1 MAKKKVWV
9 VGHKHPDTDSICAAI
24 SYANLK
30 NEIEKKNPKTATG
43 MTYIAKRAGSVNA
56 ETAYVLERFHAEA
69 PAMISDVGTQIKD
82 IQIRRTEGVNSHISM
97 KKAWEM
103 MKILGVVTLPVVRE
117 NKLEGLIVTGD
128 IAKSYMDVYDNT
140 ILSTARTQYKNIVET
155 LDGQLMTGNEHAYFV
170 HGKVVIGIGTPE
182 GVTSAIDKDDL
193 VMIGD
198 GEESQMLS
206 IASNC
211 SCMIVTNGYE
221 ISQEVIEAAK
231 EREVVLIS
239 TPYDTFTAARL
250 INQSMPIKHFMTKK
264 GIIHF
269 DLDDYVDEVRETVAN
284 IRHRDFPVL
293 DENQNYVG
301 MFSRR
306 NLMKAE
312 KKKLILVDHNEK
324 SQAVSNIDE
333 AEILEIIDHH
343 RLGSLETMS
352 PVYFRNQPL
361 GCTSTIIYQMYLEK
375 GITIT
380 SQMAG
385 LMCAAILS
393 DTLMFRSPTC
403 TQIDREAALRL
414 AEIAEV
420 KVEELASAMF
430 QAGSN
435 FDNKTEEEILA
446 GFKQKW
452 RYNVRLAQKKG
463 VVIKEGKRED
473 LKDFHKIMLTTGE
486 RDNFITRPLSYFEKM
501 YDCLGPDHMKLLMAY
516 YEDKPISGVIPIFYG
531 NKTWY
536 LYGASSN
543 EHRNLMP
550 NYLLQWEMIKMA
562 IARHDDIYDFRG
574 VVGNVEKTD
583 RKSVV

>member
-155 LDGQLMTGNEHAYFV
+155 LDGKIVAGNEHGYFV
-170 HGKVVIGIGTPE
+170 KGKVIVGAGTPDTIKGNVAE
-182 GVTSAIDKDDL
+182 DDL
-193 VMIGD
+193 VIISD
-198 GEESQMLS
+198 REESQL
-206 IASNC
+206 ICIEANC
-211 SCMIVTNGYE
+211 SCIIVTSGFD
-221 ISQEVIEAAK
+221 ISKDVINAANAK
-231 EREVVLIS
+231 DVVVIS
-239 TPYDTFTAARL
+239 TPYDTFTTSRL
-250 INQSMPIKHFMTKK
+250 INQSMPIKSFMTRENL
-264 GIIHF
+264 IHF
-269 DLDDYVDEVRETVAN
+269 DLDDYVDDVRDTVSK
-284 IRHRDFPVL
+284 IRHRDFPIL

-306 NLMKAE
+306 NLMNAR
-312 KKKLILVDHNEK
+312 KKQVILVDHNET
-324 SQAVSNIDE
+324 SQAVANIDE

-343 RLGSLETMS
+343 RIGSLETIG

-361 GCTSTIIYQMYLEK
+361 GCTGTIIYQMYMEK
-375 GITIT
+375 GVEVTP
-380 SQMAG
+380 QMAG

-393 DTLMFRSPTC
+393 DTLVFRSPTC
-403 TQIDREAALRL
+403 TQVDKSTALIL
-414 AEIAEV
+414 AEIAQID
-420 KVEELASAMF
+420 VEEFAKKMF
-430 QAGSN
+430 EAGSN
-435 FDNKTEEEILA
+435 FANKTEEEILNQD
-446 GFKQKW
+446 FKIFHSGDYTFGVSQISALSRTELDKVQA
-452 RYNVRLAQKKG
+452 RVVPLLDKMQVEKQLDMLFVMLTDILNESTYLIYSGAEAASIAASAYNLPQSKDGIMLKG
-463 VVIKEGKRED
+463 VVSRKKQLIPE
-473 LKDFHKIMLTTGE
+473 LINVINE
-486 RDNFITRPLSYFEKM
+486 R
-501 YDCLGPDHMKLLMAY
+501 
-516 YEDKPISGVIPIFYG
+516 
-531 NKTWY
+531 
-536 LYGASSN
+536 
-543 EHRNLMP
+543 
-550 NYLLQWEMIKMA
+550 
-562 IARHDDIYDFRG
+562 
-574 VVGNVEKTD
+574 
-583 RKSVV
+583 

>member
-155 LDGQLMTGNEHAYFV
+155 LDGKIVAGNEHGYFV
-170 HGKVVIGIGTPE
+170 KGKVIVGAGTPDTIKGNVAE
-182 GVTSAIDKDDL
+182 DDL
-193 VMIGD
+193 VIISD
-198 GEESQMLS
+198 REESQL
-206 IASNC
+206 ICIEANC
-211 SCMIVTNGYE
+211 SCIIVTSGFD
-221 ISQEVIEAAK
+221 ISKDVINAANAK
-231 EREVVLIS
+231 DVVVIS
-239 TPYDTFTAARL
+239 TPYDTFTTSRL
-250 INQSMPIKHFMTKK
+250 INQSMPIKSFMTRENL
-264 GIIHF
+264 IHF
-269 DLDDYVDEVRETVAN
+269 DLDDYVDDVRDTVSK
-284 IRHRDFPVL
+284 IRHRDFPIL

-306 NLMKAE
+306 NLMNAR
-312 KKKLILVDHNEK
+312 KKQVILVDHNET
-324 SQAVSNIDE
+324 SQAVANIDE

-343 RLGSLETMS
+343 RIGSLETIG

-361 GCTSTIIYQMYLEK
+361 GCTGTIIYQMYMEK
-375 GITIT
+375 GVEVTP
-380 SQMAG
+380 QMAG

-393 DTLMFRSPTC
+393 DTLVFRSPTC
-403 TQIDREAALRL
+403 TQVDKSTALIL
-414 AEIAEV
+414 AEIAQID
-420 KVEELASAMF
+420 VEEFAKKMF
-430 QAGSN
+430 EAGSN
-435 FDNKTEEEILA
+435 FANKTEEEILNQD
-446 GFKQKW
+446 FKIFHSGDYTFGVSQISALSRTELDKVQA
-452 RYNVRLAQKKG
+452 RVVPLLDKMQVEKQLDMLFVMLTDILNESTYLIYSGAEAASIAASAYNLPQSRDGIMLKG
-463 VVIKEGKRED
+463 VVSRKKQLIPE
-473 LKDFHKIMLTTGE
+473 LINVINE
-486 RDNFITRPLSYFEKM
+486 R
-501 YDCLGPDHMKLLMAY
+501 
-516 YEDKPISGVIPIFYG
+516 
-531 NKTWY
+531 
-536 LYGASSN
+536 
-543 EHRNLMP
+543 
-550 NYLLQWEMIKMA
+550 
-562 IARHDDIYDFRG
+562 
-574 VVGNVEKTD
+574 
-583 RKSVV
+583 